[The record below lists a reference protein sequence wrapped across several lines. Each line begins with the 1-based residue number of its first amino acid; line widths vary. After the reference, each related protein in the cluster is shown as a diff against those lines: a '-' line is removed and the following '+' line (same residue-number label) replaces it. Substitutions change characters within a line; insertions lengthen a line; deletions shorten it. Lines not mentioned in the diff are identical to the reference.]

1 MLAAART
8 DLSSY
13 GSDVQHR
20 DMITRRQQHL
30 GGSLLF
36 YNDPLHVVRGEGVWL
51 YDDQGNRYLDCY
63 NNVASVGHCNTNVVA
78 ALTAQ
83 ANLLNTHTRY
93 LSEKVIEYAEDL
105 TSLMPDGL
113 DVCFFVCTG
122 TEANELAMR
131 MAREFTGNRGTIVM
145 ENSYHGN
152 STLIHEL
159 STALSGGELPPY
171 VATVE
176 APNAYR
182 GSFIN
187 SGADN
192 AGIWYS
198 GMIDAAV
205 EQLKSRDERL
215 AAFLCDTIFDTQ
227 GSLVAPKDYFRRVY
241 EEVRSAGGLCIA
253 DEVQAGL
260 CRTGRWWGFE
270 HYDVVPDIVTLGK
283 PMGDGHPVAAVVT
296 SREIAERFTTSTV
309 YFNTFGGN
317 PVSAAVGDAVLNIC
331 REQDLARHCADT
343 GNYLKEQLE
352 ELADRQ
358 PLIGHIHGHGLF
370 LGVEL
375 VHDRVTLEPAADI
388 ARRVPDAMKAKGV
401 VMGMTGPL
409 GNILKIRPPL
419 VFSRD
424 NADQL
429 VVALE
434 EVLQEHA

>member
-1 MLAAART
+1 
-8 DLSSY
+8 
-13 GSDVQHR
+13 
-20 DMITRRQQHL
+20 
-30 GGSLLF
+30 
-36 YNDPLHVVRGEGVWL
+36 
-51 YDDQGNRYLDCY
+51 
-63 NNVASVGHCNTNVVA
+63 
-78 ALTAQ
+78 
-83 ANLLNTHTRY
+83 
-93 LSEKVIEYAEDL
+93 
-105 TSLMPDGL
+105 MPDGL

-131 MAREFTGNRGTIVM
+131 MAREYTDHRGTIVM

-159 STALSGGELPPY
+159 STALSGSEHPPY

-176 APNAYR
+176 APNTYR
-182 GSFIN
+182 GSFLK
-187 SGADN
+187 SGADDP
-192 AGIWYS
+192 GIWYS
-198 GMIDAAV
+198 DMIDVAV
-205 EQLKSRDERL
+205 EQLKSQGEGL

-227 GSLVAPKDYFRRVY
+227 GSLVAPIDYFRRVY
-241 EEVRSAGGLCIA
+241 EKVRSAGGLCIA

-296 SREIAERFTTSTV
+296 SREIAERFTSSTV

-317 PVSAAVGDAVLNIC
+317 PVSAAVGNAVLNVC
-331 REQDLARHCADT
+331 RERDLARHCAET
-343 GNYLKEQLE
+343 GDYLRERLE
-352 ELADRQ
+352 ELATRQ

-370 LGVEL
+370 LGIEL
-375 VHDRVTLEPAADI
+375 IHDRETLEPAADV
-388 ARRVPDAMKAKGV
+388 ARLVPDAMKSKGV

-419 VFSRD
+419 IFSRE

-429 VVALE
+429 VAALE